1 MLPLITMFF
10 SILRHREKANKPEW
24 KYWRRAAGLRGRLE
38 SQSGAGQG
46 IKSHRKSPI
55 FKGLEGISMAEDQ
68 AGWRVQGQA
77 EMQGKTAAPISPLG
91 IREEGN
97 SHKTSKEKH

>member
-1 MLPLITMFF
+1 
-10 SILRHREKANKPEW
+10 
-24 KYWRRAAGLRGRLE
+24 
-38 SQSGAGQG
+38 
-46 IKSHRKSPI
+46 
-55 FKGLEGISMAEDQ
+55 MAEDQ

-77 EMQGKTAAPISPLG
+77 EMQGKTAPPISPLG